1 MKSTGIMV
9 ASGALLVAAQA
20 PTPTAF
26 EPYLGVS
33 DKECYSAVQSV
44 VAQITDMP
52 LPGDDIQDYAKSY
65 DLGQLRNTDDPCELP
80 AVTGTAANAFSEW
93 ASSYTEWQKD
103 HISEYRDVWSACSHI
118 PKVSDMLPVGSTDCS
133 SLAAQITGSSDPRD
147 DDDDEEHDD
156 DKDDDDDDDENN
168 ISVGWKSG
176 RKSRRKVGGGG
187 GGGMSVGKG
196 IKSIASTQGS
206 PILGA
211 VFIAG
216 LVIGILS

>member
-1 MKSTGIMV
+1 MKSTEIMV
-9 ASGALLVAAQA
+9 ASSALLVAAQA

-33 DKECYSAVQSV
+33 DKECYSVVKSV

-80 AVTGTAANAFSEW
+80 AVTGTAANSFSEW
-93 ASSYTEWQKD
+93 ASSYNEWQKD

-133 SLAAQITGSSDPRD
+133 SLAAQITGNSDPQD
-147 DDDDEEHDD
+147 DDDNEEHDEN
-156 DKDDDDDDDENN
+156 DDDDENN
-168 ISVGWKSG
+168 ISVGRKSG
-176 RKSRRKVGGGG
+176 RNSRRKVGGG

-206 PILGA
+206 PILAA
-211 VFIAG
+211 VFVAG